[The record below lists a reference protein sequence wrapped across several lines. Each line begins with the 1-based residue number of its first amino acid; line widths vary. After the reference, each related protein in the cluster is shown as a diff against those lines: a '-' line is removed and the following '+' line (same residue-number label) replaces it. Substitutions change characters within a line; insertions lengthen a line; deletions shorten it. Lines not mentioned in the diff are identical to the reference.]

1 MSLTMDAPAM
11 IAASITDDFLVSML
25 IGTPNPTTSFITGIT
40 RSISSLAVT
49 GTAPGL
55 LDSPPIS
62 IMSAPAAIRPWAL
75 EIADFTS
82 RYLPPS

>member
-11 IAASITDDFLVSML
+11 IAASITDGFLVSML

-49 GTAPGL
+49 EQRQVYLIHRQYL
-55 LDSPPIS
+55 LCP
-62 IMSAPAAIRPWAL
+62 L
-75 EIADFTS
+75 Q
-82 RYLPPS
+82 LL